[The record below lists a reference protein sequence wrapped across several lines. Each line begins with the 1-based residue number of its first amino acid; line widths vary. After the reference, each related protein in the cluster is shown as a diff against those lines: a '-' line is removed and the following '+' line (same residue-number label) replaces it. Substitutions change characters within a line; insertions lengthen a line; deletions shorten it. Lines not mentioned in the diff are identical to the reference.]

1 MTKPRRTKPHPAWF
15 LLLSASI
22 LAHTAWGHGRLIEPP
37 SRSTMWRYGFST
49 PANYNDHESYCGG
62 FTRQWQTNGGKCGIC
77 GDPWDDKQPRANEAG
92 GTYGRGVITRK
103 YKRNQAIK
111 VRIELTANH
120 MGHFEFKI
128 CPQNN
133 IRKPATQTCLDKYTL
148 EQASGEGMHYY
159 PGPGNKVFEMW
170 FQLPKDLTCKQCVF
184 QWRYVAAN
192 NWGTCKNGTG
202 KVGCGP
208 QEEFRA
214 CSDVTITEEDGSAS
228 GDPNNDIDIVKE
240 NVENEI
246 NEIENAIGWDHSHG
260 DEIIDQRSSEGI
272 VIIVLASL
280 LTAVLMFGA
289 IFLYFYKVKVFVK
302 TFLKE
307 RDISF
312 PSLPKVTIPK
322 LKALKPSRV
331 KSFCKLDKFGKVNWP
346 LSNISLSGKL
356 PSFMNTTSTVLPVTP
371 PLGSPPIP
379 PPRTKRNKSRCTS
392 PASQMGP
399 RLATIVPRPHPRV
412 PAPPPTS
419 YPSRPS
425 VPILEISAPTEVT
438 INGVTVSNNS
448 PMGKT
453 ASGPT
458 PSSRGVIC
466 GDIPTT
472 SALMFS
478 AQPAMV
484 IADMADSSMEQSFNP
499 EDIPPPLPSCPPPE
513 SITNIMLDESTT
525 DA

>member
-1 MTKPRRTKPHPAWF
+1 
-15 LLLSASI
+15 
-22 LAHTAWGHGRLIEPP
+22 
-37 SRSTMWRYGFST
+37 MWRYGFST
-49 PANYNDHESYCGG
+49 PPNYNDHESYCGG

-77 GDPWDDKQPRANEAG
+77 GDPWDEKEPRANEAG

-103 YKRNQAIK
+103 YKKNQAIK

-120 MGHFEFKI
+120 MGHFEFKL

-133 IRKPATQTCLDKYTL
+133 LRKPATQTCLDKYTL
-148 EQASGEGMHYY
+148 ELANGEGQNYY

-184 QWRYVAAN
+184 QWRYLAAN
-192 NWGTCKNGTG
+192 NWGVCKNGTG

-214 CSDVTITEEDGSAS
+214 CSDVTITEEDGSANS
-228 GDPNNDIDIVKE
+228 APNNDVDIFNDID
-240 NVENEI
+240 NEV
-246 NEIENAIGWDHSHG
+246 NEIENSIGWNENHS
-260 DEIIDQRSSEGI
+260 DSDDVAEQRSAEGI

-289 IFLYFYKVKVFVK
+289 VFLYYYKMRSCVNRAMA
-302 TFLKE
+302 E
-307 RDISF
+307 RDLRI

-322 LKALKPSRV
+322 LKTLKQKSSQV
-331 KSFCKLDKFGKVNWP
+331 KSFCKLDKLGKLNWP
-346 LSNISLSGKL
+346 LSNISLSGSL
-356 PSFMNTTSTVLPVTP
+356 PSFKTSPVLRVSPPPGTP
-371 PLGSPPIP
+371 PVP

-392 PASQMGP
+392 PVERQLGP

-412 PAPPPTS
+412 PAPPP
-419 YPSRPS
+419 SRTA

-438 INGVTVSNNS
+438 INGVTVSSTS
-448 PMGKT
+448 PMSKT
-453 ASGPT
+453 AEGPT

-466 GDIPTT
+466 GNQPGM
-472 SALMFS
+472 LCS
-478 AQPAMV
+478 AQPAV
-484 IADMADSSMEQSFNP
+484 IIQDMPDSSLEPSFSQD
-499 EDIPPPLPSCPPPE
+499 DIPPPLPSCPPPPPLPTSSPPE
-513 SITNIMLDESTT
+513 SVTNIVMDQSST

>member
-1 MTKPRRTKPHPAWF
+1 MTTTPKYFLAWS
-15 LLLSASI
+15 LLFSI
-22 LAHTAWGHGRLIEPP
+22 APQAWGHGRLIEPP

-77 GDPWDDKQPRANEAG
+77 GDPWDEKKPRANEAG

-103 YKRNQAIK
+103 YKKNQAIK

-120 MGHFEFKI
+120 MGHFEFKM

-133 IRKPATQTCLDKYTL
+133 LRKPATQTCLDKYTL
-148 EQASGEGMHYY
+148 ELANGEGTHYY
-159 PGPGNKVFEMW
+159 PGPGNRVFEMW

-214 CSDVTITEEDGSAS
+214 CSDVTITDEDGSANS
-228 GDPNNDIDIVKE
+228 APNNDVDVFQKDDT
-240 NVENEI
+240 ENEI
-246 NEIENAIGWDHSHG
+246 NEIENSIGWEHSHS
-260 DEIIDQRSSEGI
+260 DDNTEQRSAEGI

-289 IFLYFYKVKVFVK
+289 IFLYYYKARDCVK
-302 TFLKE
+302 TVMKE
-307 RDISF
+307 RD
-312 PSLPKVTIPK
+312 LRTPKVTFPK

-331 KSFCKLDKFGKVNWP
+331 KSFCKLDKLGKLNWP

-356 PSFMNTTSTVLPVTP
+356 PSFMNSPVIHLTP
-371 PLGSPPIP
+371 PPGPPPIP

-392 PASQMGP
+392 PDHQVGP

-412 PAPPPTS
+412 PAPPPS
-419 YPSRPS
+419 GHPSRPS

-448 PMGKT
+448 PMSKT
-453 ASGPT
+453 AGGPT

-466 GDIPTT
+466 GNPVPRTAPAT
-472 SALMFS
+472 SGMICS
-478 AQPAMV
+478 AQPALV
-484 IADMADSSMEQSFNP
+484 ISDMPDSSMEQSFTF
-499 EDIPPPLPSCPPPE
+499 EDIPPPLPSCPPPD
-513 SITNIMLDESTT
+513 SVTNIQFDDSTT